1 MHVTMRVVPFA
12 LVVLLAYGYASSA
25 IDTPEGPPPCGQDGK
40 CNLAACSSDPDCPDD
55 LPSGGG
61 GSGPPNAFPSRP
73 EDVNDCTSLEDS
85 EITEAID
92 WGAENWTAY
101 EAFLED
107 IGDWPVDIGNCLE
120 SRFQDNGKVV
130 CEQAVKGLCKENNGW
145 ASPANRK
152 CHMCPG
158 YLTKVRGISGKS
170 NRQATSHC

>member
-1 MHVTMRVVPFA
+1 MQSVASASSRRIKRKPIMHVTMRVVPFA

-25 IDTPEGPPPCGQDGK
+25 IDTPEGPPPCAQDGK
-40 CNLAACSSDPDCPDD
+40 RNLAAGSSDADCADD

-73 EDVNDCTSLEDS
+73 EDVNDCTSFEDS

-107 IGDWPVDIGNCLE
+107 IGDWP
-120 SRFQDNGKVV
+120 
-130 CEQAVKGLCKENNGW
+130 
-145 ASPANRK
+145 
-152 CHMCPG
+152 
-158 YLTKVRGISGKS
+158 
-170 NRQATSHC
+170 